1 LHFQAREGSLGVKP
15 RVCDGAATM
24 GWQKQDRRFT
34 AAEEGAQKRA
44 GKRRSPGATRLA
56 ALLLSLVTGAC
67 TAPAEDPGATGIG
80 FDLDRLNAQGLV
92 GPPDGLRALH
102 YEYCIPD
109 RPETLAKVRA
119 IDPSLEISRGAPG
132 RVGCGAGELLCLG
145 HTHQPGHRKV
155 LERLD
160 NLPFTGAIRESFF
173 E

>member
-1 LHFQAREGSLGVKP
+1 MRWHKRGQFPAVQVEAP
-15 RVCDGAATM
+15 
-24 GWQKQDRRFT
+24 
-34 AAEEGAQKRA
+34 KRA
-44 GKRRSPGATRLA
+44 GNRRASRACWP
-56 ALLLSLVTGAC
+56 ALLLLSFMAGAC
-67 TAPAEDPGATGIG
+67 TAPAGGPGGAGIG
-80 FDLDRLNAQGLV
+80 FDLDRLNAEGLV

-109 RPETLAKVRA
+109 RPEPLAQVRA
-119 IDPSLEISRGAPG
+119 IDPTLEVNRGSPG

-160 NLPFTGAIRESFF
+160 SLPFTGAIRESFF